1 MTRKSHSTSADGPS
15 VGHRPGMFRAY
26 ALPRD
31 GEPLRRN
38 AHPMQGGPMAEMF
51 ENADLDDIDDLDEE
65 SEGDQDAVS
74 LLSADHAEVKQMF
87 ESYKQLVE
95 EDGDSEEKRELAEQI
110 CLALTVHAEIE
121 EEIFYP
127 AMRESIDDDL
137 LLDQAEVEHAA
148 AKDLI
153 AQIQG
158 MDPDDAL
165 YDAKV
170 LVLGEYVDHHVEEEE
185 SEIFPA
191 AEKSGVDLEV
201 LGAELAERKQ
211 ELMSAAEDE

>member
-1 MTRKSHSTSADGPS
+1 
-15 VGHRPGMFRAY
+15 
-26 ALPRD
+26 
-31 GEPLRRN
+31 
-38 AHPMQGGPMAEMF
+38 MAEMF
-51 ENADLDDIDDLDEE
+51 ENADLDDIDDLDDE
-65 SEGDQDAVS
+65 SESDQDAVS
-74 LLSADHAEVKQMF
+74 LLSADHAEVKQLF

-95 EDGDSEEKRELAEQI
+95 EDGDNDEKRELAEQI

-158 MDPDDAL
+158 MDPDDPL

-211 ELMSAAEDE
+211 ELMNAAEDE

>member
-1 MTRKSHSTSADGPS
+1 
-15 VGHRPGMFRAY
+15 
-26 ALPRD
+26 
-31 GEPLRRN
+31 
-38 AHPMQGGPMAEMF
+38 MAEMF

-65 SEGDQDAVS
+65 SESDQDAVS

-170 LVLGEYVDHHVEEEE
+170 LVLGEYIDHHVEEEE

-211 ELMSAAEDE
+211 ELMSAAEEE

>member
-1 MTRKSHSTSADGPS
+1 
-15 VGHRPGMFRAY
+15 
-26 ALPRD
+26 
-31 GEPLRRN
+31 
-38 AHPMQGGPMAEMF
+38 MAEMF
-51 ENADLDDIDDLDEE
+51 ESADLEDIDDDDEA
-65 SEGDQDAVS
+65 EGDQDAVS
-74 LLSADHAEVKQMF
+74 LLSADHAEVRQMF

-95 EDGDSEEKRELAEQI
+95 EDADDEEKRALAEQI
-110 CLALTVHAEIE
+110 CLALTVHADVE

-137 LLDQAEVEHAA
+137 ALDEAEVEHAA

-153 AQIQG
+153 LQIQG

-170 LVLGEYVDHHVEEEE
+170 LVLGEYVEHHVEEEE
-185 SEIFPA
+185 TEIFPA
-191 AEKSGVDLEV
+191 AEKSGIDLDA

-211 ELMSAAEDE
+211 ELLGEAAEE

>member
-1 MTRKSHSTSADGPS
+1 
-15 VGHRPGMFRAY
+15 
-26 ALPRD
+26 
-31 GEPLRRN
+31 
-38 AHPMQGGPMAEMF
+38 MAEMF
-51 ENADLDDIDDLDEE
+51 ENADLDDIDDLDDE
-65 SEGDQDAVS
+65 SESDQDAVS

-191 AEKSGVDLEV
+191 AEKSGIDLEV

>member
-1 MTRKSHSTSADGPS
+1 MVREDAVAFPAAIA
-15 VGHRPGMFRAY
+15 RAY
-26 ALPRD
+26 ALPLRR
-31 GEPLRRN
+31 EPLRRD
-38 AHPMQGGPMAEMF
+38 AIPIPKEAPMAEMF
-51 ENADLDDIDDLDEE
+51 ESADLDETDDDEL
-65 SEGDQDAVS
+65 EGEQDAVS

-87 ESYKQLVE
+87 ETYKQLVE
-95 EDGDSEEKRELAEQI
+95 EDGGDDEKQALAEQI
-110 CLALTVHAEIE
+110 CLALTVHADIE

-137 LLDQAEVEHAA
+137 ALDEAEVEHAA

-153 AQIQG
+153 AQILA
-158 MDPDDAL
+158 MDPEDAL
-165 YDAKV
+165 FDAKV

-191 AEKSGVDLEV
+191 AEKSGVDLDA

-211 ELMSAAEDE
+211 ELMTAAEEE